1 MLTSVRALGLVTD
14 GADGGGGGG
23 AGGAGGATGV
33 GAGATAVAG
42 ASILT
47 GSGRGSGRTSGLAGS
62 GLGCSGRGG
71 SGRGCGL
78 TGSGLGGSGFGGFGF
93 GGSGSGGS
101 GLGGGTGVSNCTMT
115 GGGSTSVWGFSSAP
129 DSTKAISAPCSAIAT
144 ASADGLMLG
153 TARLRLRLSADR
165 ARPACRTGQWLCAA
179 GSERRASCHAH
190 R

>member
-1 MLTSVRALGLVTD
+1 MLTSVRALGLATD
-14 GADGGGGGG
+14 GAGGGGG

-47 GSGRGSGRTSGLAGS
+47 GSGRTSGLAGS

-71 SGRGCGL
+71 SGRGCGF
-78 TGSGLGGSGFGGFGF
+78 TGSGLGGWGFGF
-93 GGSGSGGS
+93 GGSGVGGSSLSGGS
-101 GLGGGTGVSNCTMT
+101 GVSNCTMT

-129 DSTKAISAPCSAIAT
+129 DTTKAISAPCSAIAT

-179 GSERRASCHAH
+179 GNERRASCHAH

>member
-1 MLTSVRALGLVTD
+1 MLTSVRALGLATD
-14 GADGGGGGG
+14 GAGGGGGG
-23 AGGAGGATGV
+23 AGGAGGATGA
-33 GAGATAVAG
+33 GCGATAGAG
-42 ASILT
+42 GDSIFT
-47 GSGRGSGRTSGLAGS
+47 ASGRGSGRTSGLAGS

-71 SGRGCGL
+71 SGRGWGL

-93 GGSGSGGS
+93 GGSGVGGS
-101 GLGGGTGVSNCTMT
+101 GLGGGTGVSNCTRT

-179 GSERRASCHAH
+179 GNERRANCHA
-190 R
+190 RK

>member
-1 MLTSVRALGLVTD
+1 MLTSVRALGL
-14 GADGGGGGG
+14 GADGAGGGGG

-33 GAGATAVAG
+33 GAGATTVAG

-93 GGSGSGGS
+93 GGSGGVGS

-153 TARLRLRLSADR
+153 TARLRLSADR

-179 GSERRASCHAH
+179 GNERRVSCHA
-190 R
+190 RK